1 MFVNILKITN
11 KIINKH
17 LYYRFLSKQEKHMIF
32 IKLLMKFLNFAK
44 KWRIKL
50 ISGKRKKNQCLRS
63 GSARFWLPVSG
74 SAKICIS
81 TDPDPKGKIL
91 TKNCKTKIFTVKT
104 QIWTIKKRIDYKN
117 FLISE
122 WFIRIK
128 IKLKIIA
135 LFIISRWA
143 IFYQKSFF

>member
-50 ISGKRKKNQCLRS
+50 ISGKGKKSVLKIWIRIRWIRKVLASWIRISKNMNIQGS
-63 GSARFWLPVSG
+63 GS
-74 SAKICIS
+74 
-81 TDPDPKGKIL
+81 KGQNINEKL
-91 TKNCKTKIFTVKT
+91 QN
-104 QIWTIKKRIDYKN
+104 KN
-117 FLISE
+117 FYCQNPNLN
-122 WFIRIK
+122 
-128 IKLKIIA
+128 
-135 LFIISRWA
+135 
-143 IFYQKSFF
+143 Y